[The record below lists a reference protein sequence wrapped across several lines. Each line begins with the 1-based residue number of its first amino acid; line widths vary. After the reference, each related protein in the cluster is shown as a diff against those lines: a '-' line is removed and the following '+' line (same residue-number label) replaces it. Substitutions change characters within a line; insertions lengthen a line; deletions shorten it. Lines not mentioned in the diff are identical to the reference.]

1 MSKVSDPNAKSGNG
15 FIWGVGVLLVVIA
28 VVIGYIVWNGKR
40 ANEIEVQ
47 EVNMSMDYKDNAVT
61 LKSDAADDDTP
72 EVDLYEDFSCSH
84 CADLAISTDADMK
97 QAIEDG
103 KLVVHVR
110 TLNFLDGRDIE
121 NEDGYSTK
129 AAAAMSELAKSG
141 DVKTY
146 WNLRDYMMQNQQSV
160 ATQWDIEDIAEQA
173 KELGAEDDVVD
184 SLRNVDIK
192 QGNKVAKAN
201 YDKLNKATGSVSS
214 PRIIQNGKDI
224 PDRESGKTL
233 NDWVDVAT
241 KSQAIW

>member
-28 VVIGYIVWNGKR
+28 VVIGYIVWNGKQ

-241 KSQAIW
+241 K

>member
-15 FIWGVGVLLVVIA
+15 FIWGVGVLLVIIA
-28 VVIGYIVWNGKR
+28 VVIGYIVWNGKQ

-241 KSQAIW
+241 K

>member
-15 FIWGVGVLLVVIA
+15 FIWGVGVLLVIIA
-28 VVIGYIVWNGKR
+28 VVIGYIVWNGKQ

-47 EVNMSMDYKDNAVT
+47 DVNMSMDYKDNAIT

-72 EVDLYEDFSCSH
+72 EVDLYEDFSCPH
-84 CADLAISTDADMK
+84 CADLAKSTDEEMK

-110 TLNFLDGRDIE
+110 TLNFLDGEDVE

-129 AAAAMSELAKSG
+129 AVAAMSELAKSG

-146 WNLRDYMMQNQQSV
+146 WNLRDYMMKNQQSI
-160 ATQWDIEDIAEQA
+160 ATKWDMEDIADQA

-184 SLRNVDIK
+184 SIKNVDIK
-192 QGNKVAKAN
+192 QGNKVAKTN
-201 YDKLNKATGSVSS
+201 YDKLDKETGSVSS
-214 PRIIQNGKDI
+214 PRIVQNGKDI
-224 PDRESGKTL
+224 PTEKDQKAGKNL
-233 NDWVDVAT
+233 GDWVEIVT
-241 KSQAIW
+241 Q

>member
-15 FIWGVGVLLVVIA
+15 FIWGVGVLLVIIA
-28 VVIGYIVWNGKR
+28 VVIGYIVWNGKQ

-184 SLRNVDIK
+184 SLKNVDIK

-241 KSQAIW
+241 K

>member
-15 FIWGVGVLLVVIA
+15 FIWGVGVLLVIIA
-28 VVIGYIVWNGKR
+28 VVIGYIVWNGKQ

-47 EVNMSMDYKDNAVT
+47 DVNMSMDYKDNAIT

-72 EVDLYEDFSCSH
+72 EVDLYEDFSCPH
-84 CADLAISTDADMK
+84 CADLAENTDEDMK

-103 KLVVHVR
+103 KLIVHVR
-110 TLNFLDGRDIE
+110 TLNFLDGEDVE

-129 AAAAMSELAKSG
+129 AVAAMSELAKSG

-146 WNLRDYMMQNQQSV
+146 WNLRDYMMKNQQSI
-160 ATQWDIEDIAEQA
+160 ATKWDIEDIADQA

-184 SLRNVDIK
+184 SIKNVDIK

-214 PRIIQNGKDI
+214 PRIVQDGKDI
-224 PDRESGKTL
+224 PDRESGQSL
-233 NDWVDVAT
+233 NDWVDI
-241 KSQAIW
+241 AIK

>member
-184 SLRNVDIK
+184 SLRIVDFK

-241 KSQAIW
+241 K

>member
-15 FIWGVGVLLVVIA
+15 FIWGVGVLLVIIA
-28 VVIGYIVWNGKR
+28 VVIGYIVWNGKQ

-47 EVNMSMDYKDNAVT
+47 DVNMSMDYKDNAIT

-72 EVDLYEDFSCSH
+72 EVDLYEDFSCPH
-84 CADLAISTDADMK
+84 CADLAENTDEDML

-103 KLVVHVR
+103 KLIVHVR
-110 TLNFLDGRDIE
+110 TLNFLDGEDVE

-129 AAAAMSELAKSG
+129 AVAAMSELAKSG

-146 WNLRDYMMQNQQSV
+146 WNLRDYMMKNQQSI
-160 ATQWDIEDIAEQA
+160 ATKWDMEDIADQA

-184 SLRNVDIK
+184 SIKNVDIK

-214 PRIIQNGKDI
+214 PRIVQDGKDI
-224 PDRESGKTL
+224 PDKDSGQSL
-233 NDWVDVAT
+233 NDWVDIAT
-241 KSQAIW
+241 K

>member
-15 FIWGVGVLLVVIA
+15 FIWGVGVLLVIIA
-28 VVIGYIVWNGKR
+28 VIIGYIVWNGKQ

-241 KSQAIW
+241 K

>member
-15 FIWGVGVLLVVIA
+15 FIWGVGVLLVIIA

-184 SLRNVDIK
+184 SLKNLDIK

-241 KSQAIW
+241 K

>member
-15 FIWGVGVLLVVIA
+15 FIWGVGVLLVIIA
-28 VVIGYIVWNGKR
+28 VVIGYIVWNGKQ

-47 EVNMSMDYKDNAVT
+47 DVNMSMDYKDNAIT

-72 EVDLYEDFSCSH
+72 EVDLYEDFSCPH
-84 CADLAISTDADMK
+84 CADLAKSTDEEMK

-110 TLNFLDGRDIE
+110 TLNFLDGKDVE
-121 NEDGYSTK
+121 TQDGYSTR
-129 AAAAMSELAKSG
+129 AAAAISELAKSG

-160 ATQWDIEDIAEQA
+160 VPQWGIEDIADQA

-184 SLRNVDIK
+184 SIKNVDIK
-192 QGNKVAKAN
+192 QGNKMAKAN
-201 YDKLNKATGSVSS
+201 YDKLNKETGSVSS
-214 PRIIQNGKDI
+214 PRVVQNGKDI
-224 PDRESGKTL
+224 PDKDSGQSL

-241 KSQAIW
+241 K

>member
-15 FIWGVGVLLVVIA
+15 FIWGVGVLLVIIA
-28 VVIGYIVWNGKR
+28 VVIGYIVWNGKQ

-47 EVNMSMDYKDNAVT
+47 DVNMSMDYKDNAIT

-72 EVDLYEDFSCSH
+72 EVDLYEDFSCPH
-84 CADLAISTDADMK
+84 CADLAENTDEEMK

-110 TLNFLDGRDIE
+110 TLNFLDGQDVE

-146 WNLRDYMMQNQQSV
+146 WNLRDYMMKNQQSI
-160 ATQWDIEDIAEQA
+160 ATKWGTEDIADQA

-184 SLRNVDIK
+184 SIKNVDIE
-192 QGNKVAKAN
+192 QGNKVGKAN
-201 YDKLNKATGSVSS
+201 SDKLKKETDSVSS
-214 PRIIQNGKDI
+214 PRVVQNGKDI
-224 PDRESGKTL
+224 PDEDSGQSL

-241 KSQAIW
+241 K

>member
-214 PRIIQNGKDI
+214 PRIVQDGKDI

-241 KSQAIW
+241 K

>member
-15 FIWGVGVLLVVIA
+15 FIWGVGVLLVIIA
-28 VVIGYIVWNGKR
+28 VVIGYIVWNGKQ

-47 EVNMSMDYKDNAVT
+47 DVSMSMDYKDNAIT
-61 LKSDAADDDTP
+61 LKSDAANDDTP
-72 EVDLYEDFSCSH
+72 EVDLYEDFSCPH
-84 CADLAISTDADMK
+84 CADLAKSTDEEMK

-110 TLNFLDGRDIE
+110 TLNFLDGKDVE
-121 NEDGYSTK
+121 KQDGYSTK
-129 AAAAMSELAKSG
+129 AAAAISELAKSG

-160 ATQWDIEDIAEQA
+160 VPQWGIEDIADQA

-184 SLRNVDIK
+184 SIKNVDIK
-192 QGNKVAKAN
+192 QGNKMAKAN
-201 YDKLNKATGSVSS
+201 YDKLNKETGSVSS
-214 PRIIQNGKDI
+214 PRVVQNGKDI
-224 PDRESGKTL
+224 PDKDSGQSL

-241 KSQAIW
+241 K

>member
-15 FIWGVGVLLVVIA
+15 FIWGVGVLLVIIA
-28 VVIGYIVWNGKR
+28 VVIGYIVWNGKQ

-47 EVNMSMDYKDNAVT
+47 DVSMSMDYKDNAIT

-72 EVDLYEDFSCSH
+72 EVDLYEDFSCPH
-84 CADLAISTDADMK
+84 CADLAKNTDEDMK

-110 TLNFLDGRDIE
+110 TLNFLDKVRDE
-121 NEDGYSTK
+121 NNDGYSTK
-129 AAAAMSELAKSG
+129 AAAALSELAKSG

-160 ATQWDIEDIAEQA
+160 ATKWDIEDIADQA
-173 KELGAEDDVVD
+173 KELGAEDAVVD
-184 SLRNVDIK
+184 SIKNVDIE
-192 QGNKVAKAN
+192 QGNKVGKAN
-201 YDKLNKATGSVSS
+201 SDKLKKETDSVSS
-214 PRIIQNGKDI
+214 PRVVQNGKDI
-224 PDRESGKTL
+224 PDKDSGQSL

-241 KSQAIW
+241 K